1 MNYLKAGR
9 GELCAGQV
17 RAMASPDCFLKASE
31 STMVENLGLEDPTGS
46 AGSALNLN
54 WDGFMEFT

>member
-1 MNYLKAGR
+1 MKMAINRGIYLKAGL

-17 RAMASPDCFLKASE
+17 SAMEFPSCFLKASE

-46 AGSALNLN
+46 VGES
-54 WDGFMEFT
+54 